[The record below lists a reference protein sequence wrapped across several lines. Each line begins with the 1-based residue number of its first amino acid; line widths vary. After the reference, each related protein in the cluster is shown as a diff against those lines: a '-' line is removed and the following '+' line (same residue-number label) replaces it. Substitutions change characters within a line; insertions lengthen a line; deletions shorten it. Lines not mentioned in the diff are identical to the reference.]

1 MSSICFVLEM
11 KSFLSKSIKRLVLSQ
26 HHLTEESFGRNR
38 ENIIGI
44 ISDVGGLHAQSL
56 ETPYISLWNRIMD
69 FQWKWLD
76 ELLNQHKL
84 IAAHLMRVTLH
95 IVPTEEFPM
104 YFRATRNAMRRFLMS
119 RGLPWP
125 PRFSATHQVI
135 LDFIREKGTVTT
147 SEIRR
152 FLELRGLSS
161 KNLHRVIHYEL
172 AGIGAILRSG
182 RSPSILTQWNWSTAE
197 SLIDISSLE
206 TVTEEEA
213 KEWLVQKYLKAFG
226 PSTIE
231 DIVSYTWHGKAET
244 RKIIERLVA
253 RGRVSEFRV
262 SGAGK
267 HWISSEDVGRIERF
281 EAVSHSSQKISIV
294 SVLPEFDPLTTG
306 YRKRW
311 KKLISVPPIRP
322 GLRSH
327 PVPGV
332 ILVDGEI
339 LGKYLPWPNFAI
351 FLDLRNRNLGDIIHK
366 FEELA
371 TRKNLKSFCVKQI
384 NGKDVIS
391 RELKPMLRRFY
402 KLGYSIQE
410 GYLCRQLSA
419 QDN

>member
-1 MSSICFVLEM
+1 M
-11 KSFLSKSIKRLVLSQ
+11 KSPFLSKSIKRLVLSQ
-26 HHLTEESFGRNR
+26 HHLTEESLGRNR

-76 ELLNQHKL
+76 ELLNEHKL

-95 IVPTEEFPM
+95 IVPTEELPM
-104 YFRATRNAMRRFLMS
+104 YFRATRNSMRKFLMS

-125 PRFSATHQVI
+125 PKFSSIHQVI

-152 FLELRGLSS
+152 FLELKGLSS
-161 KNLHRVIHYEL
+161 KNLHTVIHYEL
-172 AGIGAILRSG
+172 AGVEAILRSG
-182 RSPSILTQWNWSTAE
+182 RSPSIPTQWKWSTTE
-197 SLIDISSLE
+197 SLIDRSSLE

-226 PSTIE
+226 PSTID
-231 DIVSYTWHGKAET
+231 DIVSYTWHGKTET

-253 RGRVSEFRV
+253 RGRISDFKV
-262 SGAGK
+262 SGVGK
-267 HWISSEDVGRIERF
+267 RWILSEDVGKIEKF
-281 EAVSHSSQKISIV
+281 EAESHSAQKTSIV
-294 SVLPEFDPLTTG
+294 SVLPEFDPLTIG

-311 KKLISVPPIRP
+311 KKLISVPSIRP

-327 PVPGV
+327 PAPGI

-339 LGKYLPWPNFAI
+339 LGKYLPWPSFGI
-351 FLDLRNRNLGDIIHK
+351 FLDLRNRNLGEIIHK

-371 TRKNLKSFCVKQI
+371 TWKNLKSLCIRQI

-391 RELKPMLRRFY
+391 RELKPMLGRFY

-410 GYLCRQLSA
+410 GYLCKQLSTTR
-419 QDN
+419 